1 MSYRVST
8 DKTKLDLRLIHDYL
22 SNQSYW
28 AKNRSYE
35 DVRTTIENSLCFGLY
50 NDKDQQ
56 IGFARV
62 VTDKAAFAYLM
73 DVFVLEGHHGKS
85 LGEMLMKAVMEHTDL
100 QVKLFLLGTVD
111 AHEFY
116 KKFGFSPLANI
127 ERYMEVRNPNRP

>member
-1 MSYRVST
+1 MGYRVTT

-28 AKNRSYE
+28 AKNRSFE
-35 DVRTTIENSLCFGLY
+35 DVQTTIENSLCFGLY
-50 NDKDQQ
+50 KDNDQQ

-73 DVFVLEGHHGKS
+73 DVFVLEEHRGKS
-85 LGEMLMKAVMEHTDL
+85 LGEMLVKAVMEHPDL
-100 QVKLFLLGTVD
+100 QVKFFLLGTVD

-116 KKFGFSPLANI
+116 KKFGFAPLVNT
-127 ERYMEVRNPNRP
+127 ECYMEVRKLNRP